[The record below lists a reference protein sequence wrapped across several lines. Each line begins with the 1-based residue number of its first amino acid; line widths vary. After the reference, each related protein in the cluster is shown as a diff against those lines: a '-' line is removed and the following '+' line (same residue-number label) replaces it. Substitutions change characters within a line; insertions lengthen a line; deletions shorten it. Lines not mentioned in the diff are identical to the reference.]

1 MASDDVAS
9 NMCPTRYS
17 GTTRSES
24 LETEEESPDKR
35 WHRSEAGP
43 RTVHSFPSTLL
54 PSFFFLYFSIL
65 RLRLED
71 GGDRL
76 RVLVGPHSA
85 TVRNAFLSNRTL
97 CLARSLFT
105 LVPCTA

>member
-9 NMCPTRYS
+9 NICPTVYS

-43 RTVHSFPSTLL
+43 CTLHSFPSTLL
-54 PSFFFLYFSIL
+54 PSLLFSCTRSFQSKIK
-65 RLRLED
+65 
-71 GGDRL
+71 
-76 RVLVGPHSA
+76 
-85 TVRNAFLSNRTL
+85 
-97 CLARSLFT
+97 ARWR
-105 LVPCTA
+105 